1 MGNWIY
7 YLIGLFSDRSTFTSK
22 AFDVDCYNSCPSR
35 STRQRG
41 AQQPGVLRRGA
52 HGSGPDGTAIFAYD
66 CDDTGNCQQD
76 GCFSGPGGYTT
87 CCCGSNQCNSSPML
101 ASFIGIT
108 SVVFA
113 KLLLLRS

>member
-1 MGNWIY
+1 M
-7 YLIGLFSDRSTFTSK
+7 STVTTLVLLAVLVNVAHSSLECFAGEVTP
-22 AFDVDCYNSCPSR
+22 PSQ
-35 STRQRG
+35 TKTC
-41 AQQPGVLRRGA
+41 AADTIFCKKGA